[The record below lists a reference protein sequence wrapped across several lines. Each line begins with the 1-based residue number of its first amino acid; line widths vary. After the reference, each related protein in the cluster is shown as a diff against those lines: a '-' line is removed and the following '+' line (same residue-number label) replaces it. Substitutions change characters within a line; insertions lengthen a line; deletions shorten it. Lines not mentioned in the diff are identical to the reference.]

1 MALSQSNSHVFQSG
15 DLVTSSKLNGVKTV
29 QTDTKANNDNFTGN
43 PGQLTFDTTGG
54 KLRVHDGT
62 TKGGAEVGTGGGS
75 VTTTELADGSV
86 TTAKLANGA
95 VSSAKLN
102 LTSLEVKNAVSG
114 GIATVEVG
122 GADMAFVDIKTPDT
136 DDYDLRL
143 IHQGAGALD
152 SQHRSRT
159 RVESSDSLG
168 FVAGA
173 VPSTST
179 PGTEHLTIHKDGYI
193 GHGTPAGSPY
203 WLNSHAPSASNGAI
217 ANFSNSNPNSSSAI
231 FVRNTSPTGNQ
242 GIVQIMARNVSNQET
257 ISCDINMN
265 KANDFLQFSFNQGQ
279 NNAVRL
285 VDGNNS
291 GTSAVPAQDGCAF
304 TAQADNVMTLGT
316 ASNKWANVFAT
327 TSTIGTSDVTLKQ
340 DIEELSEAEKRVAQ
354 SIKGLIKK
362 YRWKDA
368 VEEKGDDARIHIG
381 AIAQEVEEAFKAE
394 GLNADRYGMF
404 CRDTYWVGTEEIG
417 LDGKKQPVT
426 SKVEKEGYTKET
438 RLSLRYEELL
448 AFVIS
453 AL

>member
-62 TKGGAEVGTGGGS
+62 TKGGAEVGTGAGS

-168 FVAGA
+168 
-173 VPSTST
+173 
-179 PGTEHLTIHKDGYI
+179 
-193 GHGTPAGSPY
+193 
-203 WLNSHAPSASNGAI
+203 
-217 ANFSNSNPNSSSAI
+217 
-231 FVRNTSPTGNQ
+231 
-242 GIVQIMARNVSNQET
+242 
-257 ISCDINMN
+257 
-265 KANDFLQFSFNQGQ
+265 
-279 NNAVRL
+279 
-285 VDGNNS
+285 
-291 GTSAVPAQDGCAF
+291 
-304 TAQADNVMTLGT
+304 
-316 ASNKWANVFAT
+316 
-327 TSTIGTSDVTLKQ
+327 
-340 DIEELSEAEKRVAQ
+340 
-354 SIKGLIKK
+354 
-362 YRWKDA
+362 
-368 VEEKGDDARIHIG
+368 
-381 AIAQEVEEAFKAE
+381 
-394 GLNADRYGMF
+394 
-404 CRDTYWVGTEEIG
+404 
-417 LDGKKQPVT
+417 
-426 SKVEKEGYTKET
+426 
-438 RLSLRYEELL
+438 SL
-448 AFVIS
+448 
-453 AL
+453 